1 MPTGFRRGEV
11 RLANFNPSKGTEPGK
26 IRPCLIIQSDLL
38 NEADHPSTTVL
49 PLTSRLVEGAA
60 PLRFRIDARDGLRT
74 DSDVMLDQ
82 IRTIDNRRIMGEPLT
97 ILRPPELAEVE
108 EYLKIVLSLPA
119 I

>member
-1 MPTGFRRGEV
+1 
-11 RLANFNPSKGTEPGK
+11 
-26 IRPCLIIQSDLL
+26 
-38 NEADHPSTTVL
+38 
-49 PLTSRLVEGAA
+49 
-60 PLRFRIDARDGLRT
+60 
-74 DSDVMLDQ
+74 MLDQ